1 MILGLLFAILAG
13 SLVSL
18 QNIFNSKTGE
28 HAGSW
33 TTTTLV
39 LGLGFAASFTLGF
52 LFEGK
57 QLFLLQNMKMWYWFS
72 GLIGIGVVTCVV
84 KGIKLLGPTYAISI
98 MLSSQLGFAL
108 LFDTFG
114 WMGIEKV
121 PFTIQQLIGVLVI
134 VAGILIF
141 KMSGE
146 PNSTKMTTG
155 LKSVQAKKVITGRRD
170 TFEKI

>member
-18 QNIFNSKTGE
+18 QNIFNSKVGE

-39 LGLGFAASFTLGF
+39 LFLGFVASFTIGF

-57 QLFLLQNMKMWYWFS
+57 QLFLLQNMKTWYWFS

-98 MLSSQLGFAL
+98 MLTSQLGFAL
-108 LFDTFG
+108 LWDSFG
-114 WMGIEKV
+114 WMGLQRV
-121 PFTIQQLIGVLVI
+121 PFTLQQLIGVLVI

-141 KMSGE
+141 KISGE
-146 PNSTKMTTG
+146 PKATKMPKMPNG
-155 LKSVQAKKVITGRRD
+155 IKGVHA
-170 TFEKI
+170 EK